1 MKKIGTILLIIF
13 IVCGWVVTVADV
25 NPGPLAKDLKLG
37 LDLKGGVYVVLE
49 AETLATGAELEELM
63 SKTQDVIERRVNSL
77 GLSEPNVI
85 KEGTNRIRVEMPG
98 VTDAEEATL
107 GTDPLLVDTDSDGV
121 NDNVDLFPTDAEEAI
136 KAIGTTAQ
144 LEFQSVLTD
153 KVITGDM
160 IKDTGMEID
169 QKDPR
174 FYTVTLEFNS
184 EGAALFE
191 EMTALASQYYPSDE
205 SRIYIMLDGEV
216 VSAPVVQEKLT
227 GGKAVITGKYSADE
241 AKKTAAI
248 IREGALPVDL
258 VEMETSVIGPTLGED
273 SLSKSVFSAAIGIV
287 LILLFMIAYY
297 RLPGIAA
304 SIALSLYI
312 LIVFWILIALKAVI
326 TLPGIA
332 GMILSIGMAVDAN
345 VIIFERIKEEI
356 KNGLTIRVAVN
367 KGFNRALRTILDA
380 NITTLIAGVVLY
392 QFGSGPVKGFAV
404 TLMIGILVSLLT
416 AVIVTRFLLST
427 FESFGAFSK
436 KKYFG
441 IKEV

>member
-98 VTDAEEATL
+98 V
-107 GTDPLLVDTDSDGV
+107 
-121 NDNVDLFPTDAEEAI
+121 TDAEEAI